1 MPHGVCGLTGLLT
14 LQTGAPNG
22 GQQLRSAAL
31 PLPTGAQKLGLQPS
45 FQDSICPPG
54 SSTSSPGSLAALSQC
69 LNTEMHPT
77 PSCLHGT
84 WKL

>member
-31 PLPTGAQKLGLQPS
+31 PLPTAPDPGADQP
-45 FQDSICPPG
+45 
-54 SSTSSPGSLAALSQC
+54 
-69 LNTEMHPT
+69 HPMASWLWGPT
-77 PSCLHGT
+77 GKHGT
-84 WKL
+84 GPNGMFVE